1 VPVPDGHNG
10 FIFVFQGS
18 ANVAGRNILRGQLGV
33 MSNKGALAVQAS
45 DQPTRALIVAGK
57 PLREPIAKHGP
68 FVMNT
73 VDELRQAVSDFQRGL
88 F

>member
-1 VPVPDGHNG
+1 
-10 FIFVFQGS
+10 
-18 ANVAGRNILRGQLGV
+18 
-33 MSNKGALAVQAS
+33 MSHKGALAVQAA
-45 DQPTRALIVAGK
+45 DLPMRALIVAGK

-73 VDELRQAVSDFQRGL
+73 LDELRQAVSDFQRGV